1 METATGAPARR
12 HQRNARGQGARLTG
26 DIVSGALAVIE
37 REGSAGAVTLR
48 AVAREVGIAAP
59 SIYAHF
65 PDRDAILKAV
75 IAQIF
80 DELAAAIRQGTDAA
94 GADPVARLIA
104 GCEAYVSFGLADPAR
119 YGVLFNARRMASQDY
134 EAADPPGPDGRPA
147 LAQGAD
153 AFALLVTAIED
164 CVNAGVSASTNPAP
178 TPLPSGSPCTGRSA
192 SGRRWRAA
200 SRGPRPA
207 SSSGDWPSA
216 WRRSA
221 SSQWPRR
228 AGLSGR
234 DAVVHPAGR
243 RPGRRAG
250 SGRPGGGR

>member
-153 AFALLVTAIED
+153 AFALLVAAIED
-164 CVNAGVSASTNPAP
+164 CVNAGVSASTNPTTDA
-178 TPLPSGSPCTGRSA
+178 TALWVALHGTVSLRTALEGRFPWPETSKFV
-192 SGRRWRAA
+192 
-200 SRGPRPA
+200 RGLA
-207 SSSGDWPSA
+207 ISLAKIS
-216 WRRSA
+216 
-221 SSQWPRR
+221 
-228 AGLSGR
+228 
-234 DAVVHPAGR
+234 V
-243 RPGRRAG
+243 
-250 SGRPGGGR
+250 